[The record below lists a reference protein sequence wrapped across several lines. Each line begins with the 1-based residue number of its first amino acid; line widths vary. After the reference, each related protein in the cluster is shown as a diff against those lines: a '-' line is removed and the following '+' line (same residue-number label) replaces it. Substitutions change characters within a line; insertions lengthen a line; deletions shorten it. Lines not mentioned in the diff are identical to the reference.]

1 MIMESTKDILASDLE
16 AMQAV
21 TDYAHRF
28 YQEQLWSTEEGQV
41 ALRYL
46 KLKRG
51 LQEST
56 IRRLQLGYAPEKS
69 VLAEKLLEEGFL
81 EKYLLNDRYDDNQN
95 GTGICCISSDG
106 NLYDRFHGRIII
118 PFFSLNG
125 NVVGF
130 SGEFYTGD
138 DKTEMYVNSP
148 ESPLMERRENLCGL
162 YLAKTSI
169 KRKDECVVIMGEL
182 DNVLALYKI
191 RKENVVWAN
200 NEVPFTKEQIQ
211 SIHQFTDNIT
221 IAFEREGDDRYTLN
235 ALNACEMCYA
245 EGMHVQIVSFPM
257 KFDNFV
263 GLILP
268 REDEYI
274 ERRSMSFIR
283 YKTKFLLEKCDLDT
297 YKNMYSRAQIV
308 LDVLSSIRLDPCESS
323 QHLAIQC
330 VVSDLFKIE
339 ESRLLEALAVLKNDS
354 NSDSSPRFIDDTTKS
369 KVIEI
374 LCGDQPPVLTQNT
387 DTLSIEKF
395 DERSDSAKGHSQH
408 PFTPEEKYAKEEYF
422 LKAYQKAWEH
432 LDLGELPNLMSED
445 INTEDCSYGK
455 DAPKVL
461 LDRISYWFS
470 QCRQGKMRPK
480 RLVLMHEYRTNKPFL
495 VDSDGNDCDRIYCV
509 YSCECN
515 DDGLIC
521 KFGVPVRTTEFH
533 RLCFSSLEEE
543 DFRHAQGLMI
553 FSPQW
558 HMRELMSKLSR
569 RGEDAF
575 EFATAIT
582 ELDYL
587 SFEQKYIL
595 LWFENDS
602 FISDLG
608 YTHFDL
614 EDIAGDIDISMFD
627 VRKEMSKAI
636 RLLIDNNADSPAIV
650 KRVSDYLLSEQH
662 EGYSDIEW
670 LIHYEYKLHNNKNV
684 YAPEIE
690 DGCLIDEL
698 IANRISPW
706 NNYCNRFP
714 SCIPQVAATKYILEI
729 AKCCVEY
736 IEHSNLDSENGMKF
750 TFEDMLDSLLGREE
764 NNLPNHLPEK
774 IIKLYYEDIE
784 IPRFLVYDI
793 AMKAI
798 DILKSNG
805 WSVEEQ
811 TYHQVPVALVHVNKI
826 IVKR

>member
-1 MIMESTKDILASDLE
+1 MESTKDILASDLE

-211 SIHQFTDNIT
+211 SIHQFTYKIT
-221 IAFEREGDDRYTLN
+221 IAFEREGDDRYALN
-235 ALNACEMCYA
+235 ALNACDMCLA

-257 KFDNFV
+257 KFDKFV

-274 ERRSMSFIR
+274 ERRRMSFIR

-354 NSDSSPRFIDDTTKS
+354 NGDSSPRFIDDTTKS

-395 DERSDSAKGHSQH
+395 DELSDSAKGHSQH

-521 KFGVPVRTTEFH
+521 KFGDPVRTTEFH

-558 HMRELMSKLSR
+558 KMRELINQLQSAEESS
-569 RGEDAF
+569 AY
-575 EFATAIT
+575 ASAIQQ
-582 ELDYL
+582 LYYL

-595 LWFENDS
+595 LWFEKNGDD
-602 FISDLG
+602 FI
-608 YTHFDL
+608 THFDYG
-614 EDIAGDIDISMFD
+614 DIADDIAISMWN
-627 VRKEMSKAI
+627 VNNERSEAI
-636 RLLIDNNADSPAIV
+636 RLLIENGEDSDAIVERVKHYLDLQKTNAYIDLCYVISKCGDDGWYYDELFSDLESSNIEIVTKLIKSGESPLEYYIECLPNEAPIVEAHQFVHDIALHCVAYIENQLSAPVNIYSFTFDEILKSLLGKECKEVEDESTETIIKVFYNDVEVPEFLFYDIALDVIRILQSHGWIVEEQSYHGTPMNLVHINKIVV
-650 KRVSDYLLSEQH
+650 KRVL
-662 EGYSDIEW
+662 
-670 LIHYEYKLHNNKNV
+670 
-684 YAPEIE
+684 
-690 DGCLIDEL
+690 
-698 IANRISPW
+698 
-706 NNYCNRFP
+706 
-714 SCIPQVAATKYILEI
+714 
-729 AKCCVEY
+729 
-736 IEHSNLDSENGMKF
+736 
-750 TFEDMLDSLLGREE
+750 
-764 NNLPNHLPEK
+764 
-774 IIKLYYEDIE
+774 
-784 IPRFLVYDI
+784 
-793 AMKAI
+793 
-798 DILKSNG
+798 
-805 WSVEEQ
+805 
-811 TYHQVPVALVHVNKI
+811 
-826 IVKR
+826 